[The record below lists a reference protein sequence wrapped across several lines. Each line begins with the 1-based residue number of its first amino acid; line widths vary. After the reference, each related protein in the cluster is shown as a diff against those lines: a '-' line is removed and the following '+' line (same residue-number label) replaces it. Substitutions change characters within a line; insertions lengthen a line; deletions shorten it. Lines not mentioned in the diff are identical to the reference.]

1 MKVDRRS
8 FLAAAI
14 AGFSNA
20 VAGGVFASRAL
31 AGSAPFVSN
40 DVGALQ
46 SVVVHTPGAEGRR
59 GLGLGG
65 SANSIGNA
73 PLSEDAA
80 VEHRAFVDAL
90 RAAGAEVIEIR
101 RALDEA
107 CEVARSRGALQPWL
121 RAWMPAMSAFEKEVD
136 GEALLGATKKFA
148 YRLDPD
154 GDFLPANDP
163 VRSIYFTRDAGAMT
177 PRGMVISN
185 FANEAR
191 TIEAALYRF
200 AFDHAPRLA
209 KYPIAFDAVEE
220 RLTLEGGDLMVAD
233 ERTLFLGVGNR
244 SNPAVARRL
253 AQRLNMDVLAVQMP
267 SGSNR
272 VWSDAASRTPIHN
285 LMLHLDTIATF
296 VDRRRVLALPWF
308 LESKYEGKD
317 PLTRML
323 RGMSKLPRASEADI
337 DRMCA
342 ALRDLGKVR
351 LFRAGSGEA
360 DTSVNGMK
368 LVDYLRSRGIEV
380 TFAGGAASGDK
391 AGDETSFE
399 ELAQFASEVVI
410 RELRGQAANVVA
422 TSPGKVIA
430 YAGNPATL
438 DALKRAGV
446 EVTLFKGTELG
457 RNNGGPHCMT
467 MPLERRS

>member
-1 MKVDRRS
+1 MPLNRRS
-8 FLAAAI
+8 FLAAA
-14 AGFSNA
+14 
-20 VAGGVFASRAL
+20 VAGVACRSRAF
-31 AGSAPFVSN
+31 ADPQPFVSN

-46 SVVVHTPGAEGRR
+46 SVLVHTPGAEGRR

-65 SANSIGNA
+65 GANSIGANSIGNV
-73 PLSEDAA
+73 PLSEGAA
-80 VEHRAFVDAL
+80 TEHRSFVEAL
-90 RAAGAEVIEIR
+90 RRAGAEVVEIR
-101 RALDEA
+101 QALDQA
-107 CEVARSRGALQPWL
+107 CDVARSRGALKPWL
-121 RAWMPAMSAFEKEVD
+121 RAWMPAMSPFEKEVNGD
-136 GEALLGATKKFA
+136 SLLGATKKFA
-148 YRLDPD
+148 YRLDPE

-163 VRSIYFTRDAGAMT
+163 VRSIYFARDAGAMT
-177 PRGMVISN
+177 PRGLVISN
-185 FANEAR
+185 FANEGR
-191 TIEAALYRF
+191 TIESALYRF

-209 KYPIAFDAVEE
+209 KYPIAFDAFEE

-244 SNPAVARRL
+244 TNPAVARRL

-272 VWSDAASRTPIHN
+272 VWSSDAAQRTPVHN

-296 VDRRRVLALPWF
+296 ADRKRVVALPWF

-323 RGMSKLPRASEADI
+323 RGMSKMPRASEADI
-337 DRMCA
+337 DRMCV
-342 ALRDLGKVR
+342 ALRDLGKLR
-351 LFRAGSGEA
+351 LFRAGTGDVDA
-360 DTSVNGMK
+360 SVNGMK
-368 LVDYLRSRGIEV
+368 LVDYLRGRGVAV
-380 TFAGGAASGDK
+380 TFVGGAGDAI
-391 AGDETSFE
+391 AGADDGSSFE

-430 YAGNPATL
+430 YAGNPPTL

-446 EVTLFKGTELG
+446 EATVFQGTELG

-467 MPLERRS
+467 MPLERRL

>member
-1 MKVDRRS
+1 MKLNRRS
-8 FLAAAI
+8 FIAAV
-14 AGFSNA
+14 
-20 VAGGVFASRAL
+20 VAGAASRAFSESTSFL
-31 AGSAPFVSN
+31 AN

-46 SVVVHTPGAEGRR
+46 SVLVHTPGAEGRR

-65 SANSIGNA
+65 AVNSIGNV

-90 RAAGAEVIEIR
+90 RRAGAEVIEIR
-101 RALDEA
+101 QALDDA
-107 CEVARSRGALQPWL
+107 CGVARERGALKPWL
-121 RAWMPAMSAFEKEVD
+121 RAWMPAMSPFEKDVD

-148 YRLDPD
+148 YRLDPE
-154 GDFLPANDP
+154 GEFLPANEP
-163 VRSIYFTRDAGAMT
+163 VRSIYFARDAGAMT
-177 PRGMVISN
+177 PRGLVISN

-191 TIEAALYRF
+191 TIESALYRF

-209 KYPIAFDAVEE
+209 RYPVAFDAIEE

-244 SNPAVARRL
+244 TNPAAARRL

-267 SGSNR
+267 SGGNH

-308 LESKYEGKD
+308 LESRYEGQD

-323 RGMSKLPRASEADI
+323 RGMAKLPRAGEADI
-337 DRMCA
+337 DRMCV

-351 LFRAGSGEA
+351 RYRAGTGEMDA
-360 DTSVNGMK
+360 SVNGMK
-368 LVDYLRSRGIEV
+368 LVDYLRKQGVEV
-380 TFAGGAASGDK
+380 TFAGGAAPVEG
-391 AGDETSFE
+391 TSFE

-422 TSPGKVIA
+422 TSPGKVVA

-438 DALKRAGV
+438 DALKRAGI
-446 EVTLFKGTELG
+446 EVTLIRGTELG

-467 MPLERRS
+467 MPLERRP

>member
-1 MKVDRRS
+1 MEMNRRS
-8 FLAAAI
+8 FLAAA
-14 AGFSNA
+14 
-20 VAGGVFASRAL
+20 VAGVASRAW
-31 AGSAPFVSN
+31 ADSPSFVSN

-46 SVVVHTPGAEGRR
+46 SVLVHTPGAEGRR

-65 SANSIGNA
+65 GANSIGNV

-80 VEHRAFVDAL
+80 VEHRAFVEAL
-90 RAAGAEVIEIR
+90 RRAGAEVVEIR
-101 RALDEA
+101 QVLDEA
-107 CEVARSRGALQPWL
+107 CEVARSRGALKPWL

-148 YRLDPD
+148 YHLEPD
-154 GDFLPANDP
+154 GEFLPANDP
-163 VRSIYFTRDAGAMT
+163 VRSIYFARDAGAMT

-185 FANEAR
+185 FANEGR
-191 TIEAALYRF
+191 TIESALYRF

-209 KYPIAFDAVEE
+209 KFPIAFDAVEE

-244 SNPAVARRL
+244 TNPAAAPRL
-253 AQRLNMDVLAVQMP
+253 AQRLKMDVLAVQMP
-267 SGSNR
+267 SGSSR
-272 VWSDAASRTPIHN
+272 VWSDAAARTPIHN

-296 VDRRRVLALPWF
+296 VDRRRILTLPWF

-337 DRMCA
+337 DHMCA
-342 ALRDLGKVR
+342 ALRDVGKLR
-351 LFRAGSGEA
+351 LFRAGTGDSDA
-360 DTSVNGMK
+360 SVNGLK
-368 LVDYLRSRGIEV
+368 LVDYLRGRGVEIV
-380 TFAGGAASGDK
+380 FAGGAMPGD
-391 AGDETSFE
+391 GTSFE

-446 EVTLFKGTELG
+446 EVTVMQGTELG

-467 MPLERRS
+467 MPLERKL